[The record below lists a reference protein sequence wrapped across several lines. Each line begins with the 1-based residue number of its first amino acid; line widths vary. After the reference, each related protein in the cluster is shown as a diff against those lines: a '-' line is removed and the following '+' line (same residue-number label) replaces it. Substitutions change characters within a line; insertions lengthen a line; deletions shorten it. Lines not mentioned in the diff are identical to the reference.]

1 MIKTG
6 VIQNG
11 DGDAV
16 PRRNPWLMHREPQ
29 GTQHHNSQNQNGRGA
44 FTHNLSIPQFSV
56 HHHVPIVPL
65 GSIANFINHVG
76 HILAEWKEPPISS
89 PDVA

>member
-16 PRRNPWLMHREPQ
+16 PRRNPWL
-29 GTQHHNSQNQNGRGA
+29 TQRATGN
-44 FTHNLSIPQFSV
+44 TTPQFKKPNTRAAS
-56 HHHVPIVPL
+56 IVPL
-65 GSIANFINHVG
+65 GSTANFNHVG
-76 HILAEWKEPPISS
+76 HILAEWKEPPILSL
-89 PDVA
+89 DVA